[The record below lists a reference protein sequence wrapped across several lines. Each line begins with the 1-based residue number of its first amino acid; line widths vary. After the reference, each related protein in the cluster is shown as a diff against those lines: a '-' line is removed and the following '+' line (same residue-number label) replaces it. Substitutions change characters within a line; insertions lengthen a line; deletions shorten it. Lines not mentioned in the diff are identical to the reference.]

1 MDEVSK
7 RNYDTQQRRD
17 LADQGKA
24 LPDGSFPIVDKAD
37 LANAIQSIGRAG
49 NPDLAK
55 KHIMRRAKAL
65 DAMDMIPES
74 MMKASGLVS
83 ALKVLLANSVSVY
96 HEAHGYHWN
105 VKGQDFSQ
113 YHSLFSE
120 IYGDIYDSIDPIA
133 ENILKMG
140 EDAPFHLSE
149 FMNMRTVQEGKPANE
164 PVAMAKELL
173 SQLDQ
178 LLASLNS
185 AFAASQSENQQGV
198 ANFIAD
204 RIDSTQKW
212 IWQLRSSTGMQKA
225 AEPETEVNST
235 LSLADQM
242 LLKNLEGRLDITT
255 DQWSLVVKAVEKAGS
270 VRAVRGTARELIIK
284 AAKTKP

>member
-1 MDEVSK
+1 MEPVSK
-7 RNYDTQQRRD
+7 RDYSTEQRRT

-37 LANAIQSIGRAG
+37 LANAIQSIGRAH

-55 KHIMRRAKAL
+55 KHILRRAEAL
-65 DAMDMIPES
+65 DAMDMLPDS
-74 MMKASGLVS
+74 MTKASGLVS
-83 ALKVLLANSVSVY
+83 ALQVLLANSVSVY

-113 YHSLFSE
+113 YHSLFSD

-140 EDAPFHLSE
+140 DDAPFHLSE
-149 FMNMRTVQEGKPANE
+149 FMNLRTVQEGKPANE

-173 SQLDQ
+173 NQLDQ
-178 LLASLNS
+178 LLASLNN
-185 AFAASQSENQQGV
+185 AFAASQAENQQGI

-204 RIDSTQKW
+204 RIDMTQKW
-212 IWQLRSSTGMQKA
+212 TWQLRSSVGLQKS
-225 AEPETEVNST
+225 AEETAD
-235 LSLADQM
+235 LPMADQII
-242 LLKNLEGRLDITT
+242 LKNLRGRLDIT
-255 DQWSLVVKAVEKAGS
+255 DEQWDLVVKAVEEAGS
-270 VRAVRGTARELIIK
+270 IRAVRGTARELIIK
-284 AAKTKP
+284 AAKTK